1 MRPPARGSAVA
12 RLVPQA
18 GVVRMLASTL
28 ASMLVAFAPGA
39 AWAKKNGIAAAGCG
53 GCHSGGQS
61 PTVVL
66 TAIPANPPVGQP
78 VTVTVSISP
87 ANGSCAGFYLTTDG
101 PNNGTFRAIDSG
113 TAVLPGGVGH
123 TMPRTTAGAG
133 PITFTAEWTASQAT
147 GVEFAVFALACNDDG
162 RSSGDGA
169 GSAELALVSGCAGM
183 SYFIDQDGDGYGT
196 TDPGYPVR
204 KDCVPVLGYATVSG
218 DCNDFVA
225 DVHPG
230 APELCDGKDNNCN
243 GQIDEGVVDT
253 LYCEDK
259 DGDGYG
265 VLGGATR
272 MDCKPTP
279 GFGSCSGDCNDND
292 PTVHPGAMEVCD
304 GKDNNCNGQTDEG
317 VRMTCGLG
325 WCRRYA
331 QGCTSICMPGPP
343 VPETCNLFDDDCDGV
358 IDNGTDEELCGASGL
373 TCVSGV
379 CVAPGGMSVGG
390 PSNGNGNGSSGGA
403 APGAGAARPVAA
415 PGGGGCSVP
424 TREIGSP
431 AGEGWLGLL
440 AVGLIARARRR
451 RTGPQGR
458 R

>member
-1 MRPPARGSAVA
+1 M
-12 RLVPQA
+12 LVW
-18 GVVRMLASTL
+18 TL
-28 ASMLVAFAPGA
+28 ASMLTAFAPGV

-53 GCHSGGQS
+53 GCHSGGQAPS
-61 PTVVL
+61 VVL
-66 TAIPANPPVGQP
+66 TATPPNPAVGQP

-101 PNNGTFRAIDSG
+101 PNNGTFRAIDAG
-113 TAVLPGGVGH
+113 TAVLSGGVGH
-123 TMPRTTAGAG
+123 TMPRTAAAGAG

-147 GVEFAVFALACNDDG
+147 GVEFAAYALACNDDG
-162 RSSGDGA
+162 RSTGDGA
-169 GSAELALVSGCAGM
+169 GSAELAFVSGCAGM
-183 SYFIDQDGDGYGT
+183 SYYIDQDGDGYGT

-230 APELCDGKDNNCN
+230 APELCDAKDNNCN

-265 VLGGATR
+265 VLGGATK
-272 MDCKPTP
+272 MDCKPSP

-292 PTVHPGAMEVCD
+292 PTVHPGAMEMCD
-304 GKDNNCNGQTDEG
+304 AKDNNCNGQTDEG

-343 VPETCNLFDDDCDGV
+343 LAETCNLFDDDCDGV

-373 TCVSGV
+373 ACVSGV
-379 CVAPGGMSVGG
+379 CLAPGGMSVGG
-390 PSNGNGNGSSGGA
+390 PGNSGSSGGDPSTGGPGA
-403 APGAGAARPVAA
+403 GAPGAGARPVAA

-424 TREIGSP
+424 TQEIGST
-431 AGEGWLGLL
+431 GSTGWLGLF
-440 AVGLIARARRR
+440 AAGLILRARGKTKRPKR
-451 RTGPQGR
+451 P
-458 R
+458 

>member
-1 MRPPARGSAVA
+1 
-12 RLVPQA
+12 
-18 GVVRMLASTL
+18 
-28 ASMLVAFAPGA
+28 
-39 AWAKKNGIAAAGCG
+39 
-53 GCHSGGQS
+53 
-61 PTVVL
+61 
-66 TAIPANPPVGQP
+66 
-78 VTVTVSISP
+78 VTVSISP

-101 PNNGTFRAIDSG
+101 PNNGTFRAIDPG
-113 TAVLPGGVGH
+113 TAVLSGGVGH
-123 TMPRTTAGAG
+123 TMPRTAAGAG

-147 GVEFAVFALACNDDG
+147 GVEFAAYALACNDDG
-162 RSSGDGA
+162 RSTGDGA
-169 GSAELALVSGCAGM
+169 GSAELAFVSGCAGM
-183 SYFIDQDGDGYGT
+183 SYYIDQDGDGYGT

-230 APELCDGKDNNCN
+230 APELCDGKDNDCN
-243 GQIDEGVVDT
+243 GQIDEGVVYT
-253 LYCEDK
+253 PYCEDK

-265 VLGGATR
+265 VLGGATK

-343 VPETCNLFDDDCDGV
+343 MAETCNLFDDDCDGV
-358 IDNGTDEELCGASGL
+358 IDNGTDEQLCGGSGL

-379 CVAPGGMSVGG
+379 CVAPGGMSVVGA
-390 PSNGNGNGSSGGA
+390 GSSGSGSGSNAGVGSSASPGA
-403 APGAGAARPVAA
+403 SAPGEGARPV
-415 PGGGGCSVP
+415 PGAGGCSVAS
-424 TREIGSP
+424 RELGSP
-431 AGEGWLGLL
+431 PRDGWLALALFAAGLML
-440 AVGLIARARRR
+440 GAQGMKRRPKR
-451 RTGPQGR
+451 R
-458 R
+458 

>member
-1 MRPPARGSAVA
+1 M
-12 RLVPQA
+12 
-18 GVVRMLASTL
+18 
-28 ASMLVAFAPGA
+28 
-39 AWAKKNGIAAAGCG
+39 
-53 GCHSGGQS
+53 
-61 PTVVL
+61 L
-66 TAIPANPPVGQP
+66 TATPPNPPVGQP

-101 PNNGTFRAIDSG
+101 PNNGTFRATDAG

-123 TMPRTTAGAG
+123 TMPRTAAGAG

-162 RSSGDGA
+162 RSTGDGA
-169 GSAELALVSGCAGM
+169 GSAELAFVSGCAGM
-183 SYFIDQDGDGYGT
+183 SYYIDQDGDGYGT

-230 APELCDGKDNNCN
+230 APELCDGKDNDCN
-243 GQIDEGVVDT
+243 GQIDDGVVYS

-265 VLGGATR
+265 VLGGATK

-292 PTVHPGAMEVCD
+292 PTVYPGAVEVCN
-304 GKDNNCNGQTDEG
+304 GKDDNCNGQTDEG

-343 VPETCNLFDDDCDGV
+343 MVETCNLFDDDCDGV
-358 IDNGTDEELCGASGL
+358 IDNGTDEQLCGASGL
-373 TCVSGV
+373 TCVEGV
-379 CVAPGGMSVGG
+379 CVAPGGMSVVGA
-390 PSNGNGNGSSGGA
+390 GSSGSNGGVVSPDGPGVGAPGGGARPAA
-403 APGAGAARPVAA
+403 APGAG
-415 PGGGGCSVP
+415 GCSVAAH
-424 TREIGSP
+424 ELGSP
-431 AGEGWLGLL
+431 ATSWLGLL
-440 AVGLIARARRR
+440 AAGLMLGARPRSRRPKR
-451 RTGPQGR
+451 P
-458 R
+458 